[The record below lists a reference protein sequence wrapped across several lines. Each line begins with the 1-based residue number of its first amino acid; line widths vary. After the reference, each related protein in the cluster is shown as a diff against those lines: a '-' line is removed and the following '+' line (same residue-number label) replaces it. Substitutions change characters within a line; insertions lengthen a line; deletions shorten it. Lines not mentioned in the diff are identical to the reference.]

1 MKYNHFDMLPEQAF
15 QRDASGKIKPQGG
28 GGSSSPSKSTVTQT
42 NIPEYARPYAES
54 MLGRAQALTDLNQN
68 PFQAYTD
75 QRFAGFSPMQAQAF
89 QNLSQQQVSPQIADA
104 SNIAYTAAG
113 QALGAQP
120 MAQMLQNTALGY
132 GQAGA
137 GYGGAAS
144 QLGMAGAREAQ
155 FASQLAQQNA
165 QLYGAAG
172 YQAGQLGMGYGGMGA
187 GFGQQAADYGALG
200 AQQAA
205 AVSGGALGRAQQLGG
220 MATGIGGY
228 GQMLAQQT
236 AQQAGAG
243 AMGYGGM
250 GAQFGQQGASLAE
263 QAQRAAEGQA
273 DIYGQMGAGFGT
285 QGARGA
291 QQAQRAGESQAD
303 IYGQLGLQ
311 YGAQGTELARQ
322 SQLQAQQQAA
332 AMGQLGIGY
341 GAQGADLA
349 QQAQQQAQQ
358 EAARFGQMGAGYGAQ
373 GVDLARQAQLQAQQE
388 AMGYGR
394 TGAGFGAAAAGLAPQ
409 AQQFGGTA
417 AEMGQQGM
425 GYGQAGAGIGARGVG
440 AAEQGFG
447 AQQAYQQM
455 ATSPEAQQAYMSPY
469 MQNVVQKQQEDAR
482 RQALISRQA
491 EQAQAAKQGAF
502 GGSRSAIVEA
512 ESRKNLEDRLSQI
525 QATGAQQAFQQAQQ
539 AQQFGAGLGIQGL
552 QAGYQGL
559 QTGLAGTAQGM
570 QGAQTGIAGQQAG
583 LAGLGQA
590 GQLYGLGMQ
599 GAGMGLQGVGQQL
612 AAGQL
617 GLAGTAQGMQGAGMG
632 LQGVGQQLAAGQLG
646 LAGTAQGLQGAGLG
660 MQGVGQQIA
669 AGQLGLQG
677 TAQGLQGVGAASQ
690 TLGQRLAAGQ
700 LGLQGAQAGMQ
711 GAGLG
716 LQGTGQRL
724 QAGQLGL
731 AGTAQGMQGAGYGL
745 QGIGQLLAS
754 GQLGVQGSQLGLQGV
769 TAGMQGVGQELAAGQ
784 LGLAGTGQGIQG
796 AQAGIQG
803 AQAGMQG
810 AQLGISGAQA
820 GLQGVGQ
827 QIAGGQLGL
836 QGVQAGIAGQQAGI
850 QGAQAGMQG
859 VGQAVGA
866 GQYGLQGAQTA
877 ISGAGQLG
885 QLGQTQYA
893 QEMGITDAMQKYGA
907 LQQQQRQQQLDFE
920 YQQFLAQRQY
930 PYQQLSYM
938 SDLLRGVPSTQSAQY
953 MYQQQPAIAPQ
964 LLGAGLSAYGAF
976 ARAKGGRIPEPQ
988 RYAAG
993 GQVTPDAMGTM
1004 AVHELPSRLRRLS
1017 DTQLAAY
1024 ARNVKDAISLSAVQS
1039 ELNRRTR
1046 SRAPMSEPQD
1056 TTVADNIAKQAQ
1068 AASLGGPINMA
1079 GGGIVALSNG
1089 GEPLTDEQK
1098 EALRMAGIPEGFAT
1112 VDRPIGNFF
1121 RNLWRGA
1128 TANPAAVGEELAK
1141 SQQMPPRID
1150 PTVASPHDANQIDM
1164 VVNAPA
1170 SAAPP
1175 QEKLGI
1181 TGAGQQN
1188 VPPVVAPQTAPR
1200 AAPTAAGPG
1209 IMGARSIIP
1218 GSFEEYRAKVSEAVQ
1233 RSPED
1238 QKLLDDMANRVKSRM
1253 DRAGKQEDTAKYD
1266 AIMMA
1271 GLAMM
1276 GGTSL
1281 ADGIAKAAQMGGAT
1295 FMQGKDKAAKAMEAA
1310 EEADMAFQKYKI
1322 ALDRNDKK
1330 EAGDLFKDYSSQVLK
1345 LEEIAGRERVAN
1357 IQASARGGAG
1367 DGISFSKAQA
1377 ALNANKDYQLA
1388 QAEVKSATDLINTL
1402 GNVKPDSKIRKDAE
1416 AKLLAAKRNVD
1427 GIRDNFFK
1435 TLSPEVYSIA
1445 QQVYGFGGASGANA
1459 PAAGA
1464 TIRFDAQGNRI
1475 Q

>member
-1 MKYNHFDMLPEQAF
+1 MRYNHFDMLPEQAF

-42 NIPEYARPYAES
+42 NIPEYARPYAEE
-54 MLGRAQALTDLNQN
+54 MLGRAQALTDINQN
-68 PFQAYTD
+68 PFQAYTG

-89 QNLSQQQVSPQIADA
+89 QQLSQQQVAPQLTDA

-120 MAQMLQNTALGY
+120 VSQALQQTALGY

-144 QLGMAGAREAQ
+144 QLG
-155 FASQLAQQNA
+155 LA
-165 QLYGAAG
+165 
-172 YQAGQLGMGYGGMGA
+172 
-187 GFGQQAADYGALG
+187 
-200 AQQAA
+200 
-205 AVSGGALGRAQQLGG
+205 
-220 MATGIGGY
+220 
-228 GQMLAQQT
+228 
-236 AQQAGAG
+236 
-243 AMGYGGM
+243 
-250 GAQFGQQGASLAE
+250 
-263 QAQRAAEGQA
+263 
-273 DIYGQMGAGFGT
+273 
-285 QGARGA
+285 GA
-291 QQAQRAGESQAD
+291 QQAQMAAQQAQRQAGL
-303 IYGQLGLQ
+303 YGLMGSQ
-311 YGAQGTELARQ
+311 YGAQG
-322 SQLQAQQQAA
+322 
-332 AMGQLGIGY
+332 
-341 GAQGADLA
+341 A
-349 QQAQQQAQQ
+349 QQAGQVAGITGQQA
-358 EAARFGQMGAGYGAQ
+358 GMYGGLGAGYG
-373 GVDLARQAQLQAQQE
+373 G
-388 AMGYGR
+388 
-394 TGAGFGAAAAGLAPQ
+394 AAAGLAPQ
-409 AQQFGGTA
+409 AQQYGGTA
-417 AEMGQQGM
+417 AGLGMQGV
-425 GYGQAGAGIGARGVG
+425 GIGGLG
-440 AAEQGFG
+440 IQAAGQGFG
-447 AQQAYQQM
+447 AGRAYQQM

-469 MQNVVQKQQEDAR
+469 MQNVVEQQQKDAV
-482 RQALISRQA
+482 RQA
-491 EQAQAAKQGAF
+491 EIARQTTQAQAARVGAF

-512 ESRKNLEDRLSQI
+512 ENQRNLQDRLAQI
-525 QATGAQQAFQQAQQ
+525 QAAGSQQAFQQAQQ

-559 QTGLAGTAQGM
+559 QTGLAGTAQGI
-570 QGAQTGIAGQQAG
+570 QGQQAG

-590 GQLYGLGMQ
+590 GQLYGLGMT
-599 GAGMGLQGVGQQL
+599 GAGLGLQGIGQQI

-617 GLAGTAQGMQGAGMG
+617 GLAGTAQGMQGAG
-632 LQGVGQQLAAGQLG
+632 L
-646 LAGTAQGLQGAGLG
+646 
-660 MQGVGQQIA
+660 
-669 AGQLGLQG
+669 
-677 TAQGLQGVGAASQ
+677 
-690 TLGQRLAAGQ
+690 
-700 LGLQGAQAGMQ
+700 
-711 GAGLG
+711 
-716 LQGTGQRL
+716 
-724 QAGQLGL
+724 
-731 AGTAQGMQGAGYGL
+731 
-745 QGIGQLLAS
+745 
-754 GQLGVQGSQLGLQGV
+754 
-769 TAGMQGVGQELAAGQ
+769 
-784 LGLAGTGQGIQG
+784 
-796 AQAGIQG
+796 
-803 AQAGMQG
+803 
-810 AQLGISGAQA
+810 

-836 QGVQAGIAGQQAGI
+836 QGTQAGIAGQQAGI

-893 QEMGITDAMQKYGA
+893 QEMGITDALQKYGA
-907 LQQQQRQQQLDFE
+907 LQQQQQQQALDFA
-920 YQQFLAQRQY
+920 YQQYLAQQQY

-953 MYQQQPAIAPQ
+953 MYQQQPAVAPQ

-976 ARAKGGRIPEPQ
+976 ARAKGGRIPEPK

-993 GQVTPDAMGTM
+993 GQVTPDAMSTM
-1004 AVHELPSRLRRLS
+1004 AVQELPSKLRRLS

-1024 ARNVKDAISLSAVQS
+1024 ARTVKDAITLSAVQG

-1046 SRAPMSEPQD
+1046 SRAPMAQPQD
-1056 TTVADNIAKQAQ
+1056 TTVADDIAKQAQ
-1068 AASLGGPINMA
+1068 AASLGGPIDMA

-1150 PTVASPHDANQIDM
+1150 PTVASPHDANQMDM

-1170 SAAPP
+1170 PAAPAAPP

-1188 VPPVVAPQTAPR
+1188 VPPAVAPRTAPQT
-1200 AAPTAAGPG
+1200 APTAAGPG

-1218 GSFEEYRAKVSEAVQ
+1218 GSFEEYRQQIGQAVQ

-1253 DRAGKQEDTAKYD
+1253 ERAGKQEGTAKYD

-1330 EAGDLFKDYSSQVLK
+1330 EAADMFKDYSSQLIK
-1345 LEEIAGRERVAN
+1345 LEEIAGRERVAQIN
-1357 IQASARGGAG
+1357 AGARGGAG
-1367 DGISFSKAQA
+1367 EGITFQKAQT

-1388 QAEVKSATDLINTL
+1388 QAEVKAATETLNAL
-1402 GNVKPDSKIRKDAE
+1402 GNVKPDSKVRKDAE

-1445 QQVYGFGGASGANA
+1445 QQVYGFGGTGGANA
-1459 PAAGA
+1459 PAAGSA
-1464 TIRFDAQGNRI
+1464 SGINLPSSKADLVKGQTYNTARGPAVWDGSQFVK
-1475 Q
+1475 